1 MGRAVTAARRIAGG
15 KGNDAGAA
23 APAHLDSNVLLAE
36 DFDVADRGL
45 AGPSAA
51 AVAATAA
58 AVVKVDENLL
68 YVAKKWKVVGTW
80 KWNFATDT
88 CAICR
93 NRCADELS
101 VEVQGLTR

>member
-1 MGRAVTAARRIAGG
+1 MAEPEPEPV
-15 KGNDAGAA
+15 AA
-23 APAHLDSNVLLAE
+23 A
-36 DFDVADRGL
+36 
-45 AGPSAA
+45 
-51 AVAATAA
+51 AA
-58 AVVKVDENLL
+58 AVVGVGENLL